1 MNKKGISAVVANV
14 LIILLVVS
22 GVVLLWAAVRPT
34 IEETSEQ
41 IGADCLTVDLEVTGC
56 EANVTDGNI
65 TVTRNSGDGDLGGA
79 RIIVGDTTEDCDVKN
94 LEQLASQTCHF
105 SSNLSAGEEVQ
116 VAVITGDG
124 TVCNPLRSAYVC

>member
-56 EANVTDGNI
+56 NISDGNI
-65 TVTRNSGDGDLGGA
+65 TVTRNSGDGDLGSA

-94 LEQLASQTCHF
+94 LEQLSSQKC
-105 SSNLSAGEEVQ
+105 SSGSSSLTEGEEVQ